1 MLLQL
6 LRNVNAVRPL
16 ESDFIDFHAGTERA
30 GYCAN
35 CLQLGLYQRYCAVMN
50 AVHVLTFQL
59 LCAYDFSAKF
69 WRLRLAMR
77 RALAIRNS
85 EVETSAHVV
94 YATENEGLVTWCVI
108 VT

>member
-1 MLLQL
+1 MPYVRLKAILLIFMLG
-6 LRNVNAVRPL
+6 LRV
-16 ESDFIDFHAGTERA
+16 DGC
-30 GYCAN
+30 CAC

-59 LCAYDFSAKF
+59 LYAYDFSAKF

-77 RALAIRNS
+77 RALVIRNS